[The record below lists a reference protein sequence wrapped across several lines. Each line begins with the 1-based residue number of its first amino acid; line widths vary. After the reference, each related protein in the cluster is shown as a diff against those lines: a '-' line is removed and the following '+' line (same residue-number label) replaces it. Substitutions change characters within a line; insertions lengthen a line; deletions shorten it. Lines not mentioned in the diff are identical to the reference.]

1 MIDRFRPALTHEHGQ
16 LTHGQLD
23 AEVTRLAGEFRK
35 QGVRTVATLLDN
47 GPAWVIVDMALARAG
62 AVHIPIPVFFTEA
75 QVQHALAASGT
86 DTLIAPSAMA
96 SRWAGLPHRAL
107 AAGVQMLTQ
116 LSLPGRKV
124 PMPEG
129 TCKITFTS
137 GTTGNPKGVC
147 LSAQG
152 MDQVV
157 QGLVQALAPL
167 DIQKHLCALPLPVLL
182 ENIAGVM
189 APLAHGAQCVVLPL
203 ERVGLSGSSSFNP
216 AVFHQTVVQHA
227 PDSLILLPQM
237 LRTWTLWLQ
246 ATGQRAPASLKMVAV
261 GGAAVGT
268 RLIEDA
274 HAVDIPAYEGY
285 GLSEGSSVQTLNLP
299 GASRPGSAGRALPHT
314 QLRID
319 EQGQIHI
326 AGSLMAGYLGETAP
340 APSWWATGDIG
351 HLDADGFLHVHGRL
365 RHVLITAYGRNVSPE
380 WVETALRGESVVA
393 QAVVFGEGQPQL
405 SAVIWPLQP
414 SVPDEQIEAAVQA
427 ANHSL
432 PDYARIGHWVRAQE
446 PFNTASGMATANG
459 RPQRDAIFQRHTDA
473 LVPAATA

>member
-1 MIDRFRPALTHEHGQ
+1 MTALHHPALTHEHGQ

-23 AEVTRLAGEFRK
+23 AEVTRLADELAN
-35 QGVRTVATLLDN
+35 QGVRTAATLLDN

-62 AVHIPIPVFFTEA
+62 AVHIPIPVFFTAA
-75 QVQHALAASGT
+75 QVQHALTASGAG
-86 DTLIAPSAMA
+86 TLIMPETGTAP
-96 SRWAGLPHRAL
+96 WPGLPGRAL
-107 AAGVQMLTQ
+107 VAGGQRLTQ
-116 LSLPGRKV
+116 LTLPGRAV
-124 PMPEG
+124 SMPAG
-129 TCKITFTS
+129 TRKITFTS

-147 LSAQG
+147 LSARG
-152 MDQVV
+152 MDRVV
-157 QGLVQALAPL
+157 QGLVQALALL
-167 DIQKHLCALPLPVLL
+167 DIRKHLCALPLPVLL

-216 AVFHQTVVQHA
+216 AVFHQTVLHHA

-237 LRTWTLWLQ
+237 LRVWTLWLQ
-246 ATGQRAPASLKMVAV
+246 ATGQRAPGSLKMVAV
-261 GGAAVGT
+261 GGAAVGA

-274 HAVDIPAYEGY
+274 HAVGIPAYEGY

-299 GASRPGSAGRALPHT
+299 GASRPGSAGKPLPHT

-319 EQGQIHI
+319 EQGQIHV
-326 AGSLMAGYLGETAP
+326 AGSLMAGYLGDSSP
-340 APSWWATGDIG
+340 APFWWATGDIG

-380 WVETALRGESVVA
+380 WVETALRGEPVIA
-393 QAVVFGEGQPQL
+393 QVVVFGEGQPQL

-414 SVPDEQIEAAVQA
+414 QQPDEQINATVQVV
-427 ANHSL
+427 NRSL
-432 PDYARIGHWVRAQE
+432 PDYARIGHWVRARE
-446 PFNTASGMATANG
+446 PFNTASGMATAHG
-459 RPQRDAIFQRHTDA
+459 RPQRDAIFRRHTDA